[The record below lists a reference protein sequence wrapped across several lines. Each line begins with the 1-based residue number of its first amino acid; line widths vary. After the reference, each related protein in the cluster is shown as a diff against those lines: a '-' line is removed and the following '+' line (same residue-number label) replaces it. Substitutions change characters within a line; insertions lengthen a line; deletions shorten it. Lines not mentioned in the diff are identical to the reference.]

1 MVTKEGEVEESQV
14 EIMFDA
20 DEIEISLQ
28 DFKAPEPKPIDKELA
43 APDPNS

>member
-1 MVTKEGEVEESQV
+1 MVTKEGEVEESKV

-28 DFKAPEPKPIDKELA
+28 DFKTVESRPIDKELA
-43 APDPNS
+43 APDPN